1 MVKAREGL
9 VQLPDH
15 EEEGQ
20 HGDLKDPQLHAD
32 HGYQHTLHNLLGKKQ
47 RGVNKRLFCTL

>member
-32 HGYQHTLHNLLGKKQ
+32 HGYQHTLHNLLGKKL